1 MTNKMTY
8 IDALNT
14 ILGVDTSDV
23 EVDQQVWDKLIELRD
38 SLQKK
43 KDNKKPTKV
52 QLENEKIKERL
63 LEILTEEGKQAKDY
77 ELTDENGERYTSNK
91 LATLL
96 NQMTKEGRAKKIEG
110 KVTLFAKA

>member
-8 IDALNT
+8 IDALNS
-14 ILGVDTSDV
+14 ILASDAQI
-23 EVDQQVWDKLIELRD
+23 DQQVFDKLTELRD

-96 NQMTKEGRAKKIEG
+96 NQMVKEGRAKKIEG

>member
-8 IDALNT
+8 IDALNS
-14 ILGVDTSDV
+14 ILASDV
-23 EVDQQVWDKLIELRD
+23 QIDQQVFDKLTELRD

-52 QLENEKIKERL
+52 QLENEKIKGRL

-96 NQMTKEGRAKKIEG
+96 NQMVKEGRAKKIEG

>member
-14 ILGVDTSDV
+14 ILASDV
-23 EVDQQVWDKLIELRD
+23 QVDQQVFDKLTELRD

-52 QLENEKIKERL
+52 QLENEKIKGRL

-96 NQMTKEGRAKKIEG
+96 NQMVKEGHAKKIEG

>member
-23 EVDQQVWDKLIELRD
+23 EVDQQVWDKLIE
-38 SLQKK
+38 
-43 KDNKKPTKV
+43 
-52 QLENEKIKERL
+52 
-63 LEILTEEGKQAKDY
+63 
-77 ELTDENGERYTSNK
+77 
-91 LATLL
+91 
-96 NQMTKEGRAKKIEG
+96 G

>member
-8 IDALNT
+8 IDALNS
-14 ILGVDTSDV
+14 ILASDV
-23 EVDQQVWDKLIELRD
+23 QIDQQVWNKLIELRD

-52 QLENEKIKERL
+52 QLENEKIKGRL

-96 NQMTKEGRAKKIEG
+96 NQMVKEGRAKKIEG

>member
-1 MTNKMTY
+1 MTKMTY
-8 IDALNT
+8 IDALNA
-14 ILGVDTSDV
+14 ILASDV
-23 EVDQQVWDKLIELRD
+23 QIDQQVFDKLTELRD

-52 QLENEKIKERL
+52 QIENEAIKARL

-77 ELTDENGERYTSNK
+77 VLTDESGERYSSSK

-96 NQMTKEGRAKKIEG
+96 NQMVKEGRAKKIEG
-110 KVTLFAKA
+110 KVTLFAKI

>member
-63 LEILTEEGKQAKDY
+63 LEIVQEAPLAPIYIKSLASERRADEPLEFSSEFDDEPAEEA
-77 ELTDENGERYTSNK
+77 
-91 LATLL
+91 
-96 NQMTKEGRAKKIEG
+96 
-110 KVTLFAKA
+110 